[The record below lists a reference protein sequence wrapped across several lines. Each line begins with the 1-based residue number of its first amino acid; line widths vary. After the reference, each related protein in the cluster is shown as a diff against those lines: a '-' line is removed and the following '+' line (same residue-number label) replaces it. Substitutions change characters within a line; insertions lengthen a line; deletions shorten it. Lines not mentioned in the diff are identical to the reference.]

1 MPVSTEKESELFT
14 SLAPA
19 RTPLIRSFPK
29 LSKIKIYR
37 RIIARKMYS
46 NPPMHGALIVAKIL
60 NNKENFAAWQ
70 KELKDDVANRIIKMR
85 KLLRAEL
92 ERIGAPGTWDH
103 ITNQIGMFSF
113 TGLSTKQCEILI
125 DKYHIY
131 LLKSGRISMAG
142 INEKNYKYLAESI
155 KSAIEQAK

>member
-1 MPVSTEKESELFT
+1 
-14 SLAPA
+14 
-19 RTPLIRSFPK
+19 
-29 LSKIKIYR
+29 
-37 RIIARKMYS
+37 MYS

-155 KSAIEQAK
+155 KSAIEQAKWYENLWWFLWIDLCNFCESIHALSMNWLVYSISMNWFMQ